1 MSTTLR
7 HGILIIISIA
17 AFVLTWPYAYDWMR
31 AGGNILNPVAFFRDA
46 IVLGK
51 TAAFLSLDAMFM
63 WLTYMIWVLF
73 DAQRIGLGP
82 KWGVFFIFLSY
93 LGVSMAF
100 PVYIVVRERHLDKRA
115 RSGSD
120 SGVIHA

>member
-1 MSTTLR
+1 MSTNVR
-7 HGILIIISIA
+7 HAIFIIIGIA
-17 AFVLTWPYAYDWMR
+17 AFVLTWPFAIDWMR
-31 AGGNILNPVAFFRDA
+31 AGGNILNPIAFFHDA

-73 DAQRIGLGP
+73 DTQRIGLGA
-82 KWGVFFIFLSY
+82 KWGLFFIFLSY

-100 PVYIVVRERHLDKRA
+100 PVYLVVRERHLDRNGG
-115 RSGSD
+115 RER
-120 SGVIHA
+120 GVAAAA